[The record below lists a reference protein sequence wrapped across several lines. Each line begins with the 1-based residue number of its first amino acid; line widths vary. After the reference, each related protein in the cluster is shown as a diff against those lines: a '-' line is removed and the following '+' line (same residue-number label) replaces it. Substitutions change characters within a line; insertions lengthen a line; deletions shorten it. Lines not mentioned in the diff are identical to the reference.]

1 MSPPWVHEKVME
13 SLMTVEEVEKALGR
27 SRPSIYRY
35 ANTNPNIPN
44 LPFDPQKLNPE
55 LRTDRH
61 SPLLFHPTEV
71 ARFARDVLKIKSVVI
86 EVKPP
91 VGDLNTKL
99 LEQIL
104 EELRQI
110 RLILQERN

>member
-1 MSPPWVHEKVME
+1 
-13 SLMTVEEVEKALGR
+13 MTIEEVEKKLGR

-35 ANTNPNIPN
+35 ANTSPDAIN
-44 LPFDPQKLNPE
+44 LPFNPKKLNPE
-55 LRTDRH
+55 LRPNRN

-86 EVKPP
+86 EMQPSAP
-91 VGDLNTKL
+91 DQTNQILQ
-99 LEQIL
+99 QIL

-110 RLILQERN
+110 KKLLEEKSQP